1 MAKAKREMQEYILKG
16 EKVYIGLEDSKKKWT
31 ICVRSDSLIVHET
44 TMPARYE
51 VLHSYLEN
59 RFPECQV
66 RVMYEAGFRG
76 FELHDQLTSDGFD
89 CIVTPPHTLTEEKC
103 NRKKNERHD
112 ARRLAKNN
120 ENEDFKACHVPDRA
134 LREDRQVSRLYGKI
148 QADIVRVRNR
158 IRKALE
164 YHGLDVDLPPGKWQ
178 SRHYGELEE
187 FLKGKN
193 LGRSLAFT
201 FKTMLEQLEYLR
213 NQKREILKE
222 LRRISREERY
232 RESVHILK
240 SAPGIGLLTAVRLTL
255 EWGDVSRFKSK
266 GKWGAFGG
274 LIPSEYSTGE
284 QDHKGHIT
292 KQGNQ
297 QVRSWLI
304 ESAWRAIGR
313 DPVLMNKYKRVL
325 RSSGSKK
332 KAIVAVAHKLQ
343 VRLRTIL
350 LTGEPYVI
358 GLAK

>member
-1 MAKAKREMQEYILKG
+1 MQEYILKG
-16 EKVYIGLEDSKKKWT
+16 ENVYIGLEDSKKKWT
-31 ICVRSDSLIVHET
+31 VCVRSGSLIVHET

-51 VLHSYLEN
+51 VLHNYLEN
-59 RFPECQV
+59 RFPEPQV
-66 RVMYEAGFRG
+66 RLMYEAGFRG
-76 FELHDQLTSDGFD
+76 FELHDRLTSDGFD
-89 CIVTPPHTLTEEKC
+89 YIVTTPHTLTEEKC
-103 NRKKNERHD
+103 NRQKNDRHD

-120 ENEDFKACHVPDRA
+120 ENEDYKACHVPDRE
-134 LREDRQVSRLYGKI
+134 LREDRQVSRLYGKV

-164 YHGLDVDLPPGKWQ
+164 FHGLDTDLPPGKWQ
-178 SRHYGELEE
+178 SRHYVELKA
-187 FLKGKN
+187 FLKGKD

-201 FKTMLEQLEYLR
+201 FKKMLEQLEYLR
-213 NQKREILKE
+213 NQKKEILKE
-222 LRRISREERY
+222 LRRIAAEERY
-232 RESVHILK
+232 KGTVQILK
-240 SAPGIGLLTAVRLTL
+240 SAPGIGPLTAIRLAL

-266 GKWGAFGG
+266 AKWGTFGG

-292 KQGNQ
+292 RQGNP

-304 ESAWRAIGR
+304 ESAWRAIGK

-343 VRLRTIL
+343 IRLRTTL
-350 LTGEPYVI
+350 LTGEPYVV